1 MFRFVENLEI
11 IAAIYAIPAH
21 PSIALIETEN
31 IVIDAVEVNDS
42 TFDGFIRKYKSEE
55 IALPSALLAIGKHDM
70 SEVRRIQ
77 VIFYNSSV
85 FFRDETLENKTG
97 SLPANSVI
105 AASVSH
111 LRIRHLPN
119 PVILRFRRFNT
130 PVSRCDVD
138 LVVYS

>member
-1 MFRFVENLEI
+1 MFRFVENVEI

-21 PSIALIETEN
+21 PPIPLIETEN
-31 IVIDAVEVNDS
+31 VVIDAVEVNDS
-42 TFDGFIRKYKSEE
+42 TFDGFIRKYNSEE
-55 IALPSALLAIGKHDM
+55 IALPSALLDNGKHDI
-70 SEVRRIQ
+70 SQVRKIQ

-85 FFRDETLENKTG
+85 FFRDETLENTTG

-111 LRIRHLPN
+111 SSIRHLPN